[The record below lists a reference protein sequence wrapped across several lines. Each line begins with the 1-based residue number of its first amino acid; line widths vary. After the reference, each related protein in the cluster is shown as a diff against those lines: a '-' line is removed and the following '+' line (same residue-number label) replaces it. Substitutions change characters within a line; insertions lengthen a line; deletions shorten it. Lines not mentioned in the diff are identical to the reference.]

1 MPKFGGYS
9 PFPKRMGGGRP
20 RVETITNALAADRG
34 DGFDA
39 LNRETIAYTID
50 TSTARALS
58 AAWGTN
64 QRLSQIW
71 DPRRMSEDV
80 LARWERVLAIP
91 PKANDSVGARRD
103 RVESVF
109 ARFGSPAWAS
119 VISAQLTA
127 EIGDAFVAIENISY
141 ALANIIVP
149 DGTYPWGVAGVVP
162 WSSTVAH
169 ILIRLQKPA
178 GWTEGQFYDAAAK
191 VVLVVDPLLPAWTTF
206 DWYRAPDTGTP
217 VDVDGGPSAGGFYLD
232 DEHNLDNNVFDV

>member
-20 RVETITNALAADRG
+20 RVETLTKALAADRG

-50 TSTARALS
+50 TSAARALS

-64 QRLSQIW
+64 QRLAQLW

-80 LARWERVLAIP
+80 LARWEKILALAP
-91 PKANDSVGARRD
+91 LAGESEGTRRT
-103 RVESVF
+103 RVEAVL

-119 VISAQLTA
+119 AISAQLTA
-127 EIGDAFVAIENISY
+127 EIGSAFVGIETISY
-141 ALANIIVP
+141 ALANILVP
-149 DGTYPWGVAGVVP
+149 DGTYPWGVVGGVP

-169 ILIRLQKPA
+169 ILILLQKPT

-191 VVLVVDPLLPAWTTF
+191 VVLVLDPLLPAWVSY
-206 DWYRAPDTGTP
+206 DWYRQPDTGTP
-217 VDVDGGPSAGGFYLD
+217 VSVPGGPSVGGFCLD
-232 DEHNLDNNVFDV
+232 NEHNFDSVFDA